1 MLKIIKFSACTTVSV
16 SCLIDFKRCQNA
28 QGDPRFL
35 VFSAIEKS
43 YYVLRTLFNFYSVKL
58 KTIEFSA
65 WKTVSGFVFFYSR
78 QFIRFQMFSF
88 FLNS

>member
-43 YYVLRTLFNFYSVKL
+43 YYVLRTLFIFYFFPL
-58 KTIEFSA
+58 KTMNFSA
-65 WKTVSGFVFFYSR
+65 FTTVSECC
-78 QFIRFQMFSF
+78 
-88 FLNS
+88 